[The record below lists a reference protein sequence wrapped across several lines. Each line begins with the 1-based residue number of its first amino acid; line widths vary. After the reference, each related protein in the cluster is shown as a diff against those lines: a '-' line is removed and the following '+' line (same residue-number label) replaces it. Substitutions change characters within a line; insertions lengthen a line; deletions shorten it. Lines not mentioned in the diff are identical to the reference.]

1 MRLAIIIPVLDEAE
15 QIEGCL
21 AALAPLR
28 ERGAFVIVADGGS
41 RDATVRLAAT
51 LCDRVVVAPR
61 GRALQMNAGARC
73 DEAQSAD
80 VLLFLHADVRLPPEA
95 DRLIFRAL
103 SNRHSGWGRF
113 DVTLQGQSAGLRL
126 VGAMMNLRSRVT
138 GICTGDQA
146 LFVEQG
152 VFLALEGFAPIDL
165 MEDIEFSR
173 RARRL
178 SAPLAL
184 RTPVIVS
191 ARRWDQA
198 GLVRTIVRMWWLR
211 LAYFLGADPQQLAQR
226 YRDAR

>member
-1 MRLAIIIPVLDEAE
+1 MRLAIIIPVLDEAAL
-15 QIEGCL
+15 IESCL
-21 AALAPLR
+21 AALSQLR
-28 ERGAFVIVADGGS
+28 QRGAVVIVVDGGS
-41 RDATVRLAAT
+41 SDATVRMAAP
-51 LCDRVVVAPR
+51 LCDRVIVAPR

-73 DEAQSAD
+73 EQAQSCE

-103 SNRHSGWGRF
+103 SNRRSGWGRF
-113 DVTLQGQSAGLRL
+113 DVTLQGRSPGLRL
-126 VGAMMNLRSRVT
+126 VGIMMNLRSRAT

-178 SAPLAL
+178 SAPIAL
-184 RTPVIVS
+184 RPPVIVS
-191 ARRWDQA
+191 ARRWDRA

-211 LAYFLGADPQQLAQR
+211 LAYFLGADPRQLAQR
-226 YRDAR
+226 YRNAR